1 MIELKSVNYEFQD
14 KMALKDINLRIEKGE
29 LAVIVGP
36 NGSGKSTLVNVICGI
51 YSPASGKVLL
61 FNKEDYS
68 ESREKISFVPQKVS
82 SFNQLFPISVK
93 ETILLGLV
101 SKRGYFKRYT
111 KEDLKKVDEIL
122 EILNLSEVKNKQLG
136 KLSGGQQQRVFIG
149 KALISEPELLI
160 LDEPT
165 VGIDSKSEELLY
177 KLLLQEKNK
186 NTTIVMVTHDI
197 FAIKNYADKVIC
209 MKDGEILTV
218 CNAQEFSTQKYK
230 EIYVND

>member
-1 MIELKSVNYEFQD
+1 MIELIDVNFEFQD
-14 KMALKDINLRIEKGE
+14 KVALKDINLKIDRSE

-51 YSPASGKVLL
+51 YAPVSGKVVL
-61 FNKEDYS
+61 FDREDYS
-68 ESREKISFVPQKVS
+68 ELRKKISFVPQKVS

-101 SKRGYFKRYT
+101 SKRGYFRSYT
-111 KEDLKKVDEIL
+111 KEDMKKVDEIL
-122 EILNLSEVKNKQLG
+122 EMLALSEVKDKQLG

-177 KLLLQEKNK
+177 QLLLNEKKK

-197 FAIKNYADKVIC
+197 FAIKDYADKVIC
-209 MKDGEILTV
+209 MKDGQILTI

>member
-1 MIELKSVNYEFQD
+1 MIELKDVNYEFQD
-14 KMALKDINLRIEKGE
+14 KVALKDINLKIEKGE

-51 YSPASGKVLL
+51 YTPVSGKVLL
-61 FNKEDYS
+61 FEKEDYS
-68 ESREKISFVPQKVS
+68 DLRKKISFVPQKVS

-101 SKRGYFKRYT
+101 SKRGYFKSYT

-122 EILNLSEVKNKQLG
+122 EMLGLSEVKNKQLG

-177 KLLLQEKNK
+177 QLLLNEKK
-186 NTTIVMVTHDI
+186 KSTTIVMVTHDI

-209 MKDGEILTV
+209 MKDGEILTI
-218 CNAQEFSTQKYK
+218 CNAHEFSTQKYK